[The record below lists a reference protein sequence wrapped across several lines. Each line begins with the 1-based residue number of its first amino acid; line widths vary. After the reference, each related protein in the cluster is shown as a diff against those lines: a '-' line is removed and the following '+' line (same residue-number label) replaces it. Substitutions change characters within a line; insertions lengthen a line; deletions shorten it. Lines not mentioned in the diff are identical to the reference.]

1 MHVEPE
7 DNRVTM
13 PSTMHRRPPPTGLA
27 TSAKPATQTRAPSSH
42 LAAVAAAARQG
53 PPDTLLPGAFP
64 RPDNLLPRPPTAPRP
79 GAAHTPAATRRPRR
93 RIPGPTQMVV
103 GLRRHWRRAL
113 VLAIVAVALAMSLVA
128 VRPVVFKAGGRSP
141 SSTAAQEAVA
151 TDLLR
156 TIVGG
161 GRALWAPKHSFA
173 KVTPATLSAFSYRVP
188 VVAATKPAGMGQ
200 VSMRVVRADELIV
213 ATPADGH
220 RCVFARDEPGAST
233 TRFVT
238 TQTTVC
244 RANAAPVQGWT
255 AR

>member
-1 MHVEPE
+1 MHIEPE
-7 DNRVTM
+7 DNRVTI
-13 PSTMHRRPPPTGLA
+13 PSTMHRRPPPTGVA
-27 TSAKPATQTRAPSSH
+27 TSPRPAAQARVPSSQ
-42 LAAVAAAARQG
+42 LAAVAAAARQR

-64 RPDNLLPRPPTAPRP
+64 RPDNLLPHPPTAPRP
-79 GAAHTPAATRRPRR
+79 GAASKPAATRRPPRR
-93 RIPGPTQMVV
+93 VLGPAQIVA
-103 GLRRHWRRAL
+103 GLRKHWRRAF
-113 VLAIVAVALAMSLVA
+113 VLAIVAVALTMSLVA
-128 VRPVVFKAGGRSP
+128 VRPVVFKSAGRSP
-141 SSTAAQEAVA
+141 STTAAQEAVA

-156 TIVGG
+156 TTVGG

-173 KVTPATLSAFSYRVP
+173 KVTPATLSAFSYRIP

-220 RCVFARDEPGAST
+220 RCVFARDEPAAST

-238 TQTTVC
+238 TQTAVC
-244 RANAAPVQGWT
+244 RANAAPAQGWT